1 MREKVFALDIG
12 TRTVVGLVLDLTEQ
26 PQVIAAEVAEHPNRS
41 MLDGQIHDVPQ
52 VADLVIKV
60 KEALERKTGLQ
71 LKSVA
76 VAAAGRALKTA
87 KGSTNKEHNP
97 LEEIDE
103 QMILAAEIEAVQAAQ
118 SNLVETEQRISDYH
132 CVGYSVVRHTLDNQ
146 PISNLTGQYGNS
158 IGVDIIATF
167 LPRVVV
173 DSLVTALKR
182 AGLEL
187 SSLTLEPIAAI
198 NVIVP
203 ANLRRLNLALVDIG
217 AGTSDIAITKEDTVA
232 GYAMVPSAG
241 DKITEVLCDIYLLDF
256 DEGEKVKRQLS
267 GEEKTVRF
275 MDVVGMEHEVK
286 VDEIIEAVQP
296 AVTELANKIADSIF
310 QLNGKAPQAVIAIG
324 GGSQT
329 PLLTKALAAKLSLPQ
344 QRVAV
349 RGREALTI
357 KGEEDILFGP
367 QAVTPIGIAVSWKHN
382 RALEFSSIKVNN
394 RPVRLISANGHGTV
408 ADALLAAGINIRL
421 LYGKPGLGLSVTV
434 NGKIH
439 FIKGSL
445 GTAAKLLVNG
455 EVATLETSVQD
466 GYQVKIVPG
475 EKGKDAET
483 TMDVL
488 INETCP
494 SLHLIVNGEKR
505 TIKPKV
511 LLNGLAVQGDVKIP
525 DMSEIKAKMPSNAGE
540 TFHWLDVDSAGKD
553 IYVNGTVGT
562 IGSPIKSGDDLEL
575 RNSSTVPPAQNAT
588 SDVSTHLTVNQQPM
602 EIRKPHAILTDMF
615 NYIDFNPSPPTSSS
629 KLLMLVNGQKA
640 QFTTVLKD
648 EDDVVLRW
656 QEEDEDY

>member
-1 MREKVFALDIG
+1 MGEKVFALDIG
-12 TRTVVGLVLDLTEQ
+12 TRTVVGLVLDLKEQ

-52 VADLVIKV
+52 VADLVVKV
-60 KEALERKTGLQ
+60 KEALEKKTGLQ

-87 KGSTNKEHNP
+87 KGSTKKEHNP

-132 CVGYSVVRHTLDNQ
+132 CVGYSVVRYTLDNH

-217 AGTSDIAITKEDTVA
+217 AGTSDIAITREDTVA

-241 DKITEVLCDIYLLDF
+241 DKITEELCDIYLLDF

-267 GEEKTVRF
+267 GAEETIRF
-275 MDVVGMEHEVK
+275 VDVVGMEHELK
-286 VDEIIEAVQP
+286 VEEIIEAVQP

-329 PLLTKALAAKLSLPQ
+329 PLLTKELAAKLSLPQ

-394 RPVRLISANGHGTV
+394 RPVRLISANGRGTV

-434 NGKIH
+434 NGKVH

-445 GTAAKLLVNG
+445 GKPAKLLVNG
-455 EVATLETSVQD
+455 EAATLETAVQD
-466 GYQVKIVPG
+466 GYQIQLMPG
-475 EKGKDAET
+475 EKGKDAEIT
-483 TMDVL
+483 LNEL

-494 SLHLIVNGEKR
+494 PLYLIVNGEKR
-505 TIKPKV
+505 TIKPRV
-511 LLNGLAVQGDVKIP
+511 LLNGSAAQADEKIP
-525 DMSEIKAKMPSNAGE
+525 DMSEVKVKMPSNAGE
-540 TFHWLDVDSAGKD
+540 TLQWLGVISDGKD
-553 IYVNGTVGT
+553 IYINGAVGT
-562 IGSPIKSGDDLEL
+562 IGSPIKSGDDIEL
-575 RNSSTVPPAQNAT
+575 KNASAVPLAQNTT
-588 SDVSTHLTVNQQPM
+588 SDVTTHLTVNQQPM
-602 EIRKPHAILTDMF
+602 EIRKSHTILTDMF
-615 NYIDFNPSPPTSSS
+615 NYIDFNPNPPTSSS
-629 KLLMLVNGQKA
+629 KLLMQVNGQKA

-648 EDDVVLRW
+648 GDDVMLCW
-656 QEEDEDY
+656 QEEVDE